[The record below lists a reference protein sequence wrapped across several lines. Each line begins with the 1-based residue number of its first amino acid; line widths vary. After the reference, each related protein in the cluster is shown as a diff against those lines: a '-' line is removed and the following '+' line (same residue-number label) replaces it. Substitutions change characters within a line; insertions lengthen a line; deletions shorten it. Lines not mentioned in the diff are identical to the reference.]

1 MGIGV
6 LRKPAQNALVC
17 KCWCE
22 KMVGQMLTIVKGQ
35 TARFAVCTGKL
46 LVNFDKSLQE
56 VVWEARWLS
65 HLGFEVPQTAQAIL
79 LQETKLSSYYQQ
91 LSHALTVCPPP
102 RFLEAACI
110 EYHSLLHGIS
120 IARSIGFRVDIQ
132 SRPGFVS
139 WGIL

>member
-1 MGIGV
+1 MGNGG
-6 LRKPAQNALVC
+6 LGKPAQNALVC
-17 KCWCE
+17 ECWCE
-22 KMVGQMLTIVKGQ
+22 EMVGQMLTIVKGQ

-91 LSHALTVCPPP
+91 LSHALTVSPPP

-110 EYHSLLHGIS
+110 EFHSLLVGQP
-120 IARSIGFRVDIQ
+120 IAGRSIRVQ
-132 SRPGFVS
+132 G
-139 WGIL
+139 

>member
-1 MGIGV
+1 
-6 LRKPAQNALVC
+6 
-17 KCWCE
+17 
-22 KMVGQMLTIVKGQ
+22 MLTIVKGQ
-35 TARFAVCTGKL
+35 TTRFAVCTGKL

-91 LSHALTVCPPP
+91 LSHALTVSSPP
-102 RFLEAACI
+102 RSVEAARK
-110 EYHSLLHGIS
+110 EYLSLLHGIL
-120 IARSIGFRVDIQ
+120 IAGSIGFRADIQ